1 MTFQEDEQQ
10 YGRDALEHTE
20 RMYQAQIEAERR
32 IHEFRSTMN
41 EMMEAEAKQDALL
54 RQAIEDIRKALD
66 GLGSNT

>member
-10 YGRDALEHTE
+10 YGRDLQEMTE
-20 RMYQAQIEAERR
+20 AQFAAEQRIQA
-32 IHEFRSTMN
+32 FRSTLN

-54 RQAIEDIRKALD
+54 RQAIEDLRKALD